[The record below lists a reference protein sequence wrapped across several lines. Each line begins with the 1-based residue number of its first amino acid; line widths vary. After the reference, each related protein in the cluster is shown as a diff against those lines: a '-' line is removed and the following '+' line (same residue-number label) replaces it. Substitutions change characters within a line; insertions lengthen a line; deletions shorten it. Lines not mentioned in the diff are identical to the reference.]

1 MRWAAVTS
9 SGHMVQDSDTRICK
23 SIGFWSAWIAV
34 RLSSSKACPGPA
46 AFVEAQNEGGELMA
60 AGDAVEGKARPVAVR
75 PADPDA
81 GQMVRTGGV
90 THFNR

>member
-1 MRWAAVTS
+1 
-9 SGHMVQDSDTRICK
+9 MVQERDTNTALFVQ
-23 SIGFWSAWIAV
+23 S
-34 RLSSSKACPGPA
+34 LSRPGGV
-46 AFVEAQNEGGELMA
+46 VEAQNEGGELMA